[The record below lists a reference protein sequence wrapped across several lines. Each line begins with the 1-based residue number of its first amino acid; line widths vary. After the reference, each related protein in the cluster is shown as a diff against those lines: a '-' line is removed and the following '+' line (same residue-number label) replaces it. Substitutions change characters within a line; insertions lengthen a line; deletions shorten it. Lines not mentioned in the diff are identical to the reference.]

1 VPTTPSFGNLVIC
14 AICATHSKKINIG
27 TAFGRKSRSWRPA
40 VSASLTKQ
48 PAHGTQREIEGTAVM
63 QQMNEIIIQIMMG
76 IFALAMAVFTL
87 NVFY

>member
-1 VPTTPSFGNLVIC
+1 
-14 AICATHSKKINIG
+14 
-27 TAFGRKSRSWRPA
+27 
-40 VSASLTKQ
+40 
-48 PAHGTQREIEGTAVM
+48 M